1 MINYDGKLIVIA
13 GATASGKSDIAIRLA
28 KDIGGYIV
36 NGDSRQI
43 YKYLDIG
50 TAKPTPDEILS
61 DGSWIVDG
69 IKHYLFSFVDP
80 KNSYTLYDY
89 QHSVQEIL
97 NREEGIPILTG
108 GTGLYIDSVVFN
120 YNLKQNTSTL
130 DLSSYSVKQLQ
141 DMASKYLPDMTVSD
155 RENRHRLERVIQRNG
170 LGKQRGDELQNIYFV
185 LDVQRDV
192 LKERI
197 KERIER
203 MFKMGLEKE
212 NRKLLDMG
220 YTYSDRALNSIGYKE
235 FEGFFNGEDSIEVVK
250 ESIYRNTLA
259 YAKRQ
264 KTWFKRNK
272 NSVWSNDY
280 ESILDLAS
288 NFIRT
293 E

>member
-50 TAKPTPDEILS
+50 TAKPTPDKVLS

-69 IKHYLFSFVDP
+69 IRHYLFSFVDP
-80 KNSYTLYDY
+80 KDSYTLYDY

-130 DLSSYSVKQLQ
+130 DLSSY
-141 DMASKYLPDMTVSD
+141 
-155 RENRHRLERVIQRNG
+155 
-170 LGKQRGDELQNIYFV
+170 
-185 LDVQRDV
+185 
-192 LKERI
+192 
-197 KERIER
+197 
-203 MFKMGLEKE
+203 
-212 NRKLLDMG
+212 
-220 YTYSDRALNSIGYKE
+220 
-235 FEGFFNGEDSIEVVK
+235 
-250 ESIYRNTLA
+250 
-259 YAKRQ
+259 
-264 KTWFKRNK
+264 
-272 NSVWSNDY
+272 
-280 ESILDLAS
+280 
-288 NFIRT
+288 
-293 E
+293 

>member
-50 TAKPTPDEILS
+50 TAKPTPDKVLS

-141 DMASKYLPDMTVSD
+141 DMASKYLPDMSKSD
-155 RENRHRLERVIQRNG
+155 RENRHRLERVIEREG
-170 LGKQRGDELQNIYFV
+170 LGKERGDELQNIYFV

-235 FEGFFNGEDSIEVVK
+235 FESFFNGENSIEVVK

-264 KTWFKRNK
+264 RTWFKRNK
-272 NSVWSNDY
+272 GSVWSNDY

-293 E
+293 V

>member
-50 TAKPTPDEILS
+50 TAKPTPDKVLS

-69 IKHYLFSFVDP
+69 IRHYLFSFVDP

-141 DMASKYLPDMTVSD
+141 DMASKYLPDMSKSD
-155 RENRHRLERVIQRNG
+155 RENRHRLERVIEREG
-170 LGKQRGDELQNIYFV
+170 LGKERGDELQNIYFV

-235 FEGFFNGEDSIEVVK
+235 FESFFNGENSIEVVK

-264 KTWFKRNK
+264 RTWFKRNK
-272 NSVWSNDY
+272 GSVWSNDY

-293 E
+293 V

>member
-141 DMASKYLPDMTVSD
+141 DMASKYLPDMSKSD
-155 RENRHRLERVIQRNG
+155 RENRHRLERVIEREG
-170 LGKQRGDELQNIYFV
+170 LGKERGDELQNIYFV

-264 KTWFKRNK
+264 RTWFKRNK
-272 NSVWSNDY
+272 GSVWSNDY

-293 E
+293 V

>member
-50 TAKPTPDEILS
+50 TAKPTPDKVLS

-141 DMASKYLPDMTVSD
+141 DMASKYLPDMSKSD
-155 RENRHRLERVIQRNG
+155 RENRHRLERVIEREG
-170 LGKQRGDELQNIYFV
+170 LGKERGDELQNIYFV

-264 KTWFKRNK
+264 RTWFKRNK
-272 NSVWSNDY
+272 GSVWSNDY

-293 E
+293 V

>member
-155 RENRHRLERVIQRNG
+155 RENRHRLERVIQREG
-170 LGKQRGDELQNIYFV
+170 LGKERGDELQNMYFV
-185 LDVQRDV
+185 LDVERDV
-192 LKERI
+192 LKKRI

-203 MFKMGLEKE
+203 MFKMGLEGE

>member
-155 RENRHRLERVIQRNG
+155 RENRHRLERVIEREG
-170 LGKQRGDELQNIYFV
+170 LGKERGDELQNMYFV
-185 LDVQRDV
+185 LDVERDV
-192 LKERI
+192 LKKRI

-203 MFKMGLEKE
+203 MFKMGLEGE

>member
-50 TAKPTPDEILS
+50 TAKPTPDKVLS

-69 IKHYLFSFVDP
+69 IRHYLFSFVDP
-80 KNSYTLYDY
+80 KDSYTLYDY

-141 DMASKYLPDMTVSD
+141 DMASKYLPDMSKSD
-155 RENRHRLERVIQRNG
+155 RENRHRLERVIEREG
-170 LGKQRGDELQNIYFV
+170 LGKERGDELQNIYFV

-264 KTWFKRNK
+264 RTWFKRNK
-272 NSVWSNDY
+272 GSVWSNDY

-293 E
+293 V

>member
-50 TAKPTPDEILS
+50 TAKPTPDKVLS

-69 IKHYLFSFVDP
+69 IRHYLFSFVDP
-80 KNSYTLYDY
+80 KDSYTLYDY

-155 RENRHRLERVIQRNG
+155 RENRHRLERVIEREG
-170 LGKQRGDELQNIYFV
+170 LGKERGDELQNMYFV

-192 LKERI
+192 LKKRI

-203 MFKMGLEKE
+203 MFKMGLERE

-220 YTYSDRALNSIGYKE
+220 YTYSDRALNSIGYRE

-264 KTWFKRNK
+264 RTWFKRNK
-272 NSVWSNDY
+272 GSVCSNDY

-288 NFIRT
+288 NFIT
-293 E
+293 GE